1 MPAAGMKKPLHKAM
15 LPHNITSVCCMTKV
29 MVCRKTMS
37 APAIGLRKPLHKDW
51 RLRNMVLVSFTT
63 VGRA

>member
-1 MPAAGMKKPLHKAM
+1 MKKPLHKAM